1 MDAVK
6 FLKEWRRMCTS
17 YNDDCHDDFGKSCP
31 VPCHIAMDEISDK
44 YIEFT
49 VETVE
54 KWSANYPQKTRL
66 DDLKEKFPNFILKED
81 GYPAPRPFVF
91 GYCGKKAC
99 TDCSH
104 FEKQIADLSPE
115 HCWDLPVEDEK

>member
-6 FLKEWRRMCTS
+6 FVKEYRRMC
-17 YNDDCHDDFGKSCP
+17 NQHADCVGCPIESIASKKQLYCRDFQIKFP
-31 VPCHIAMDEISDK
+31 DWFVNL
-44 YIEFT
+44 
-49 VETVE
+49 VEL
-54 KWSANYPQKTRL
+54 WSREHPQKTRL

-104 FEKQIADLSPE
+104 FEKQIADLSPK